1 MRMKKT
7 IESLVAAMGSTDA
20 SAIEHELTKLEGR
33 RAQLAESLDAA
44 THNAIDA
51 SAVRGEMIIDN
62 RDQQT
67 LEEANAKV
75 REAEERRVAL
85 DDALRTLDQ
94 KIAETTTRFEE
105 AKDKAERDRIAQ
117 VLEQEADAVEKA
129 SLAVDKAAKQFAS
142 AYRQLRCAMSPA
154 SCLRTPDRHRLG
166 EDRVA
171 ALLAAEALAG
181 AIPDLFIHKPD
192 ELGVASALHRGFPL
206 GDDVVRDVTR
216 DQQQLDKSSGAREHA
231 ELLIATRLRA
241 KADAIRAGHE
251 PPVLPSAPPEPTHHV
266 TRCPPQHHV
275 LFLQPVRYTDR
286 FGVPVLHD
294 AWAARVPAPV
304 AEAAIKQGLGLE
316 ADTDAA
322 REKMTEMQLR
332 RRTSPRMPAVT
343 IDDTIDLGVNLAEEV
358 ESSVPPQKASAVSA

>member
-1 MRMKKT
+1 MRIKKT
-7 IESLVAAMGSTDA
+7 VESLVAAVTSTDVA
-20 SAIEHELTKLEGR
+20 AIERELTKLEGR

-51 SAVRGEMIIDN
+51 SAVRRELIIDN

-94 KIAETTTRFEE
+94 KIAETTKRLEE

-142 AYRQLRCAMSPA
+142 AYRQLRAMSPA
-154 SCLRTPDRHRLG
+154 SCLRTPDRHRLA

-181 AIPDLFIHKPD
+181 AIPNLFIHKPD
-192 ELGVASALHRGFPL
+192 ELGIASVLYRAFPL

-216 DQQQLDKSSGAREHA
+216 DQQQLDNPPGLVITPRFSSRHVCAPRPMPFA
-231 ELLIATRLRA
+231 PAMSLLFF
-241 KADAIRAGHE
+241 
-251 PPVLPSAPPEPTHHV
+251 P
-266 TRCPPQHHV
+266 
-275 LFLQPVRYTDR
+275 
-286 FGVPVLHD
+286 
-294 AWAARVPAPV
+294 
-304 AEAAIKQGLGLE
+304 
-316 ADTDAA
+316 
-322 REKMTEMQLR
+322 LR
-332 RRTSPRMPAVT
+332 RQNRCGISDDVLLSATSCSCSRC
-343 IDDTIDLGVNLAEEV
+343 DTPTD
-358 ESSVPPQKASAVSA
+358 SVSPSCTTPGRLVCRRR